1 MSALM
6 AERRDL
12 GEEGRQG
19 SLFEASTPPRA
30 SARATPW
37 PAPPAPSPRD
47 EPFDAPDEAAE
58 IARLEAFAP
67 SPDALRDEPL
77 EAPRGEVVEVPPFEA
92 SVESLVDE
100 PFAAPATEEVG
111 ERRVPRTAGMP
122 LAGPTLDDV
131 MSRVWEGLATGLPA
145 ACPLCH
151 GEVEP
156 AFGGPLNG
164 RCRSCG
170 TSID

>member
-12 GEEGRQG
+12 GEEGRQE
-19 SLFEASTPPRA
+19 SLFEALAPPRA
-30 SARATPW
+30 PE
-37 PAPPAPSPRD
+37 PPRRHEAD
-47 EPFDAPDEAAE
+47 EL
-58 IARLEAFAP
+58 ARLEAFAP
-67 SPDALRDEPL
+67 AP
-77 EAPRGEVVEVPPFEA
+77 EAV
-92 SVESLVDE
+92 
-100 PFAAPATEEVG
+100 PATEEVG
-111 ERRVPRTAGMP
+111 ERREPHAAGMP

-156 AFGGPLNG
+156 ALHGSLTG

>member
-6 AERRDL
+6 AERREL
-12 GEEGRQG
+12 GEEGRQEL
-19 SLFEASTPPRA
+19 LFGAPAPPRA
-30 SARATPW
+30 LA
-37 PAPPAPSPRD
+37 PAPPRRD
-47 EPFDAPDEAAE
+47 EVDE

-67 SPDALRDEPL
+67 
-77 EAPRGEVVEVPPFEA
+77 EAAPPFEA
-92 SVESLVDE
+92 TVDLVDE

-111 ERRVPRTAGMP
+111 ERRVPHTAGMP

-156 AFGGPLNG
+156 ALHGSLTG

-170 TSID
+170 TLID

>member
-6 AERRDL
+6 AERREL
-12 GEEGRQG
+12 GEEGRQE
-19 SLFEASTPPRA
+19 SLFGAPAPPRA
-30 SARATPW
+30 
-37 PAPPAPSPRD
+37 PAPAPARRD
-47 EPFDAPDEAAE
+47 EVDET
-58 IARLEAFAP
+58 ARLEAFAP
-67 SPDALRDEPL
+67 
-77 EAPRGEVVEVPPFEA
+77 EAAPPFEA
-92 SVESLVDE
+92 TVDLVDE

-111 ERRVPRTAGMP
+111 ERRVPHTAGMP

-156 AFGGPLNG
+156 ALHGSLTG